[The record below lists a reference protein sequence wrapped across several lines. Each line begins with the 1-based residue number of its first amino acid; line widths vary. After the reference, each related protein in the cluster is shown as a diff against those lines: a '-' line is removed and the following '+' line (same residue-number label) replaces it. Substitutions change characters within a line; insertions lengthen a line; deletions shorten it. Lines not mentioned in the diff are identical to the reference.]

1 MTTRKVL
8 KAPYRA
14 YNTNDKEVGKF
25 RTEKQAATFAKTYAK
40 TATPV
45 ENGYNSILITHL
57 YLEDDI
63 IYEDEVRSYQYS
75 RKV

>member
-1 MTTRKVL
+1 MTTRKIL

-14 YNTNDKEVGKF
+14 YDTNNKEVGKF
-25 RTEKQAATFAKTYAK
+25 RTEKQATTFAKTYAK
-40 TATPV
+40 VATPV
-45 ENGYNSILITHL
+45 DKGYNSILITHL

-63 IYEDEVRSYQYS
+63 IYEDEVRSYQYV